1 MMYGFSEGEQSKSTW
16 QQWLRLPSDQQT
28 SHWIFSRTGWSTSVR
43 LLQPCGMLKQSFAK
57 WCRSKKE
64 KNKLGEDLVTVPF
77 GLPPAV
83 CKTPWARGNGNR
95 GSGCWLIARV
105 EENGIKHPGPGPAIQ
120 EWAER
125 SGVWIFLLNH
135 SKVGRATKLAVY
147 IQQERESKGKE
158 SGRKMC
164 EPREPRWKPG

>member
-1 MMYGFSEGEQSKSTW
+1 MAKAPFWWANIALDFLKNGVKYFCEATSTVW
-16 QQWLRLPSDQQT
+16 HAKT
-28 SHWIFSRTGWSTSVR
+28 FT
-43 LLQPCGMLKQSFAK
+43 K

-64 KNKLGEDLVTVPF
+64 KNKLGEDLVTAPF

-83 CKTPWARGNGNR
+83 WKTPWARGNGNR
-95 GSGCWLIARV
+95 GSGYWLIARV
-105 EENGIKHPGPGPAIQ
+105 EENGIKHPGPGPTIQ

-125 SGVWIFLLNH
+125 AGVWIVLLNH
-135 SKVGRATKLAVY
+135 NKVGRATKLAVY

-158 SGRKMC
+158 SERNMC